1 MEPFLGWNVQRK
13 ERQGGVGSGY
23 VWGNKNGVGKVGEGV
38 GEWTIYGGRRF
49 HPSDRNYQLKWVLLQ
64 LTKSV
69 VRYVGVV
76 GWGRWDGVGVLRGEN
91 LFNRRRRC

>member
-13 ERQGGVGSGY
+13 ERQGGVGSRY

-49 HPSDRNYQLKWVLLQ
+49 HRSDRNYQLKWVLLQ
-64 LTKSV
+64 LTKSWEV
-69 VRYVGVV
+69 LFDM
-76 GWGRWDGVGVLRGEN
+76 WEWWDGVGGMG
-91 LFNRRRRC
+91 